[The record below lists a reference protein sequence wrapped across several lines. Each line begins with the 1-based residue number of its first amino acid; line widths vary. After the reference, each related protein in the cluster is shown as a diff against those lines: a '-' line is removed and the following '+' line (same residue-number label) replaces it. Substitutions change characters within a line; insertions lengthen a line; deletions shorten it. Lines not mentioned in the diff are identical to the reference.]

1 MCSCVFPVLHYGF
14 TKYVLFMAT
23 ILCMLVIM
31 TGPPGSQ
38 RRAHRNISSR
48 QTGRPSKVSHFIF
61 PLLPYTRS
69 PSHTSSS
76 HTPAPPPPPPPLPT
90 HLLLSHL
97 LHLLLSHL
105 LPHTPAPPPRVQP
118 DYVSLSFPTI
128 SSSGPNG
135 AIIHYKCVWEEG
147 RKGVCAIS
155 EGGSV
160 CDGRICAIR
169 TGDLCSQQ

>member
-1 MCSCVFPVLHYGF
+1 MCSCVPCAPLCFHKVCAVHGHHLMSVGHYDWTTRFP
-14 TKYVLFMAT
+14 KE
-23 ILCMLVIM
+23 
-31 TGPPGSQ
+31 GSQ
-38 RRAHRNISSR
+38 KYQQPTNWKTFESESFH
-48 QTGRPSKVSHFIF
+48 
-61 PLLPYTRS
+61 LP
-69 PSHTSSS
+69 TSSL
-76 HTPAPPPPPPPLPT
+76 HKITLT

-97 LHLLLSHL
+97 LLF
-105 LPHTPAPPPRVQP
+105 PHTSSTPSLTPPPPPPLTPAPPPRVQP